1 MEEPESMYGFLLAL
15 HNWGRWAIII
25 AGVLAIIAALRA
37 RNSSATTG
45 ADKTAL
51 IFMIIA
57 DLQLLVGL
65 VLYFVSPF
73 VQTFLAAPGEAMGD
87 SGLRYWGLEHAL
99 VMVIAIALVH
109 VGRIAGRKAPTPAK
123 KYGRMAIWFAVALV
137 LMLVM
142 TPWPFMSNFR
152 PLFRF

>member
-1 MEEPESMYGFLLAL
+1 MYGFLLAL

-25 AGVLAIIAALRA
+25 AGVVAIVAALRA
-37 RNSSATTG
+37 RNSSATAG
-45 ADKTAL
+45 ADKSAL

-57 DLQLLVGL
+57 DLQLLIGL

-73 VQTFLAAPGEAMGD
+73 VRSFLAGPGEAMGD
-87 SGLRYWGLEHAL
+87 SALRYWGLEHGL
-99 VMVIAIALVH
+99 MMIVAIALVH
-109 VGRIAGRKAPTPAK
+109 VGKIAGRKAATPVK
-123 KYGRMAIWFAVALV
+123 KYTRMAIYFTIALV

>member
-1 MEEPESMYGFLLAL
+1 MYGFLLAL

-25 AGVLAIIAALRA
+25 AGVVALVAALRA
-37 RNSSATTG
+37 RNSSATAG
-45 ADKTAL
+45 ADKSAL

-57 DLQLLVGL
+57 DLQLLIGL
-65 VLYFVSPF
+65 VLYFISPF
-73 VQTFLAAPGEAMGD
+73 VRSFLAGPGEAMGD
-87 SGLRYWGLEHAL
+87 SGLRYWGLEHGL
-99 VMVIAIALVH
+99 MMIIAIALVH
-109 VGRIAGRKAPTPAK
+109 VGRIAGRKAATPAK
-123 KYGRMAIWFAVALV
+123 KYSRMAIFFTIALV